1 MNKDFL
7 AAHLRKQV
15 GLEWEDIIVWLKQVE
30 KVSEKHVVCKNR
42 ARKPGR
48 KGIVG
53 YSTLMADSPNNGHVG
68 CFNRRIFVED
78 ANGVSPRRYLPG
90 CHLTSPAN
98 VV

>member
-15 GLEWEDIIVWLKQVE
+15 GLEWEDIIVWLKPV
-30 KVSEKHVVCKNR
+30 KAVNEKHVVCKNR

-53 YSTLMADSPNNGHVG
+53 YTTLMSDSPSNGCPG
-68 CFNRRIFVED
+68 YFNRRIFIED
-78 ANGVSPRRYLPG
+78 ANGVAPEKIFAGVLLDKCR
-90 CHLTSPAN
+90 
-98 VV
+98 